1 MSYISLFQL
10 LLKEN
15 NRVRAKIPSFFEFL
29 MEPHI
34 RHLDEIISPGLSAL
48 TWSSLK
54 INEFCEKVYAGLAEL
69 ELLIDRANQLT
80 GKGLLINFLYCM

>member
-1 MSYISLFQL
+1 
-10 LLKEN
+10 
-15 NRVRAKIPSFFEFL
+15 

-34 RHLDEIISPGLSAL
+34 HHLDDIISPGISSY

-54 INEFCEKVYAGLAEL
+54 IEEYVEAVYAGLAEL

-80 GKGLLINFLYCM
+80 GVHVMLYPRSVVVASCGDC

>member
-1 MSYISLFQL
+1 
-10 LLKEN
+10 
-15 NRVRAKIPSFFEFL
+15 

-34 RHLDEIISPGLSAL
+34 HHLDDIISPGLSAF

-54 INEFCEKVYAGLAEL
+54 IGQYVEAVYEGLAEL

-80 GKGLLINFLYCM
+80 GNNSWKSIPSFVL

>member
-1 MSYISLFQL
+1 M
-10 LLKEN
+10 
-15 NRVRAKIPSFFEFL
+15 RAKIPAAFELL

-34 RHLDEIISPGLSAL
+34 HNLDEIMSPGLSAF

-54 INEFCEKVYAGLAEL
+54 IQNYVDAVYTGLEEL

-80 GKGLLINFLYCM
+80 G

>member
-1 MSYISLFQL
+1 MRS
-10 LLKEN
+10 
-15 NRVRAKIPSFFEFL
+15 KIPSAFELL

-34 RHLDEIISPGLSAL
+34 HNLDDIMSPGLSAF

-54 INEFCEKVYAGLAEL
+54 ITHYIDSVYEGLSEL

-80 GKGLLINFLYCM
+80 GIVAAHITAWGCHLLYEFLNGRKGGID

>member
-1 MSYISLFQL
+1 
-10 LLKEN
+10 
-15 NRVRAKIPSFFEFL
+15 

-34 RHLDEIISPGLSAL
+34 HHLDDIISPGLSAF

-54 INEFCEKVYAGLAEL
+54 IGQYVEMVYEGLAEL

-80 GKGLLINFLYCM
+80 GT